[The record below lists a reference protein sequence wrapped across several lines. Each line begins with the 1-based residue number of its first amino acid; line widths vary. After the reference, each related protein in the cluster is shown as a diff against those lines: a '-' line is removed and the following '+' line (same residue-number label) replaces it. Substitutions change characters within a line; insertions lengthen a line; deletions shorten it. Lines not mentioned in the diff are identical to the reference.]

1 LIKPPKLVD
10 LYYTMAYAP
19 LKIRDFPRY
28 PYRGLMLDTARRY
41 YTVDSIL
48 QILDA
53 MHVAKFNVLHWH
65 LVEDE
70 SFPLELKTFQNVH
83 KNAAFK

>member
-1 LIKPPKLVD
+1 
-10 LYYTMAYAP
+10 MAYAP
-19 LKIRDFPRY
+19 LKIIDSPRY

-53 MHVAKFNVLHWH
+53 MHIDKFNVIHWH

-70 SFPLELKTFQNVH
+70 SFPLELKTF
-83 KNAAFK
+83 